1 MPISRLCGAA
11 VASSAVDPVDRA
23 IIRHLQADGR
33 MTNLELAE
41 KVRLTPSPC
50 LRRVRALE
58 AAGVITGYHAS
69 VDPAALGR
77 GFQVLVHVDMMVKDR
92 ATIEAFE
99 AAVVPL
105 DEVLEC
111 RRMFGDPDYLVWVA
125 VADVAAYERFYMAS
139 LTDLPGVARM
149 SSQFTMK
156 VIKPAARPPEGPCP

>member
-1 MPISRLCGAA
+1 MS
-11 VASSAVDPVDRA
+11 
-23 IIRHLQADGR
+23 
-33 MTNLELAE
+33 NLELAE

-58 AAGVITGYHAS
+58 ASGVITGYHAF
-69 VDPAALGR
+69 VDPVALGR
-77 GFQVLVHVDMMVKDR
+77 GFHVLVHVNMMVKDR

-111 RRMFGDPDYLVWVA
+111 RRMFGDPDYLLWVA

-149 SSQFTMK
+149 NSLFTMK
-156 VIKPAARPPEGPCP
+156 VIKPGARP